1 MNFTLNQEKF
11 YDRHPTLSP
20 WPQILSKKGLRVL
33 YKPREVFFKRILDW
47 LNIEKGSHV
56 LEIGSG
62 QGIFLARLCNQY
74 GCIAKGVDI
83 SAESV
88 EFANKYYSGWN
99 IGFVKASAAKLPF
112 AVKSFDLVVS
122 FDTMEHVEDQGKM
135 LSEIARVTRPGGKFL
150 IYALNSSDSFT
161 LDWLWENLGFDIYK
175 RAMHKRSLFVDP
187 KKLTPELKSAG
198 FKSVKTE
205 YYGGIFTLGLDE
217 IIMVSLLISKKA
229 GLFKFDRLGET
240 VLYVL
245 DKISKMFYP
254 LLNFLD
260 GFWYKRG
267 HSLGFAV
274 TGIKE

>member
-1 MNFTLNQEKF
+1 MNFTKSQEKF

-20 WPQILSKKGLRVL
+20 WPRILSRKGLRVS
-33 YKPREVFFKRILDW
+33 YKPREIFLKRILDG
-47 LNIEKGSHV
+47 LNIEKGSRV

-74 GCIAKGVDI
+74 GCIAKGADI

-88 EFANKYYSGWN
+88 QFANKYYSGRN
-99 IGFVKASAAKLPF
+99 LRFIKASAEDLPF
-112 AVKSFDLVVS
+112 AGKSFDLVVS

-135 LSEIARVTRPGGKFL
+135 LSEIARVLRSGGKFL
-150 IYALNSSDSFT
+150 IYTLNSSDSFT
-161 LDWLWENLGFDIYK
+161 LDWIWEKLGFDIYK

-187 KKLTPELKSAG
+187 KKLTPELRNAG
-198 FKSVKTE
+198 FKSIKTE
-205 YYGGIFTLGLDE
+205 YYGSIFTLGLDE

-229 GLFKFDRLGET
+229 GLFKFDRLGEI
-240 VLYVL
+240 VLYIL
-245 DKISKMFYP
+245 DKISKVFYP

-274 TGIKE
+274 TGIKK